1 MKTTGRKNPK
11 PDFDV
16 YYSKLFGESWTGL
29 RDALLQPPKHV
40 LADDRL
46 LRPYHMDEAS
56 LYAARCLEVVPG
68 DSVLDMC
75 AAPGGKTLVFAM
87 MMEGK
92 GRLIANERSAS
103 RRGRLKKVLLNHL
116 PSENLDII
124 EVTGHDSTR
133 WSQYEQSEYDKIL
146 LDIPCSSERH
156 VIKSPSHLKRWSPA
170 RTKHLSFQAYAFL
183 SSALKV
189 VKPKGCIL
197 YSTCALS
204 PLENDGV
211 IEKLGRKHGSDFEL
225 LDINIPFGVKTNF
238 GLQIRPD
245 TDDGRGPL
253 YISRI
258 HRLA

>member
-1 MKTTGRKNPK
+1 MKRTGKAKSK
-11 PDFDV
+11 PDFNE
-16 YYSKLFGESWTGL
+16 YYSDLFKESWTGL
-29 RDALLQPPKHV
+29 REALIKPSKHV

-46 LRPYHMDEAS
+46 LLPYHIDEAS

-68 DSVLDMC
+68 ESVLDMC

-87 MMEGK
+87 MLEGR

-103 RRGRLKKVLLNHL
+103 RRDRLQKVLLNHL
-116 PSENLDII
+116 PSENHKII
-124 EVTGHDSTR
+124 KVTGHDATR
-133 WSQYEQSEYDKIL
+133 WCQYEQSEYDKIL
-146 LDIPCSSERH
+146 LDVPCSSERH
-156 VIKSPSHLKRWSPA
+156 VIKSPAHLKRWSPA

-183 SSALKV
+183 SSALRV
-189 VKPKGCIL
+189 VKPDGCIL

-211 IEKLGRKHGSDFEL
+211 IDKLHRRRGGDFEL
-225 LDINIPFGVKTNF
+225 LDIKIPFGKKTDF
-238 GLQIRPD
+238 GLQVRPD